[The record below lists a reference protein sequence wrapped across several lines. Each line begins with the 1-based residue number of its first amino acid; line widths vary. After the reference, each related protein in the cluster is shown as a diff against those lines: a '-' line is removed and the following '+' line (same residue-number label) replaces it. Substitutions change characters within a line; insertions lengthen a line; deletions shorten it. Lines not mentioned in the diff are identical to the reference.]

1 MKGPRLSLSAHVA
14 EQPFRPEGQRIKQ
27 MKNATVVIK
36 YGGHAMDKP
45 DLSSAFATDLAQL
58 SEQGMGF
65 VVVHGGGPQISA
77 LLKRL
82 NIESH
87 FVDGLRVTDA
97 ATMEAAEMVLCGQVN
112 KAVVNEFAR
121 QGVRAAG
128 ISGRDGGLLRARVKN
143 PALGLVGTVEAVDPA
158 LPRCLLDGGFVP
170 VVAPVA
176 SGPDGEALNINADTA
191 AGALAGAIG
200 AEYFVLIS
208 DVPGVLDADG
218 RLIPSLNRKEIQKL
232 RETGVITGGMIPKV
246 EACLNALDAGCQ
258 RALILDGRSPSS
270 LRRYLLDDAPLGTVV
285 AN

>member
-1 MKGPRLSLSAHVA
+1 MKDT
-14 EQPFRPEGQRIKQ
+14 
-27 MKNATVVIK
+27 TVVIK

-58 SEQGMGF
+58 SEQGMSF
-65 VVVHGGGPQISA
+65 VVVHGGGPQISS

-112 KAVVNEFAR
+112 KAVVNEFAQ

-128 ISGRDGGLLRARVKN
+128 ISGRDGGLLRATVKN

-158 LPRCLLDGGFVP
+158 LPRCLLDAGFVP

-176 SGPDGEALNINADTA
+176 SGPDGKALNINADTA

-208 DVPGVLDADG
+208 DVPGVLDGEG
-218 RLIPSLNRKEIQKL
+218 RLIPSLNRKEIQHL
-232 RETGVITGGMIPKV
+232 RDAGVITGGMIPKV

-270 LRRYLLDDAPLGTVV
+270 LRRYLRDDAPLGTVV
-285 AN
+285 TN

>member
-1 MKGPRLSLSAHVA
+1 
-14 EQPFRPEGQRIKQ
+14 
-27 MKNATVVIK
+27 
-36 YGGHAMDKP
+36 MDKP
-45 DLSSAFATDLAQL
+45 ELSSAFAADLAQL
-58 SEQGMGF
+58 TEQGMGL

-97 ATMEAAEMVLCGQVN
+97 ATMEAVEMVLCGQVN
-112 KAVVNEFAR
+112 KTVVNEFTS

-158 LPRCLLDGGFVP
+158 LPRCLLEGGFVP

-176 SGPDGEALNINADTA
+176 SGPGGEALNINADTA

-218 RLIPSLNRKEIQKL
+218 RIIPSLNRTEIQNL
-232 RETGVITGGMIPKV
+232 REAGVITGGMIPKV
-246 EACLNALDAGCQ
+246 EACLCALEGGTGKTHIIDG
-258 RALILDGRSPSS
+258 RLDHSLILEIFTPQGI
-270 LRRYLLDDAPLGTVV
+270 GTQVV
-285 AN
+285 R

>member
-1 MKGPRLSLSAHVA
+1 MKDT
-14 EQPFRPEGQRIKQ
+14 
-27 MKNATVVIK
+27 TVVIK

-87 FVDGLRVTDA
+87 FVDGLRVTDP

-112 KAVVNEFAR
+112 KAVVSEFAQ

-128 ISGRDGGLLRARVKN
+128 ISGRDGGLLRATVKN
-143 PALGLVGTVEAVDPA
+143 PALGLVGTVESVDPA
-158 LPRCLLDGGFVP
+158 LPRCLLEAGFVP

-191 AGALAGAIG
+191 AGALAGALA

-208 DVPGVLDADG
+208 DVPGVLNADG
-218 RLIPSLNRKEIQKL
+218 RLIPGLNRAEIARLKED
-232 RETGVITGGMIPKV
+232 GVISGGMIPKV
-246 EACLNALDAGCQ
+246 EACLAALAEG
-258 RALILDGRSPSS
+258 AAKTYILDGRLPHS
-270 LRRYLLDDAPLGTVV
+270 LILEVFTSQGIGTEIIR
-285 AN
+285 